1 MTASRDADQLINA
14 FLAEG
19 LVELP
24 DRAYDAVR
32 EHIEHTRQRVVIG
45 PWRVPVMPTF
55 ARLAIAAA
63 AVVIVG
69 VVGISVV
76 NGPGVGSTSPPSPS
90 ATLTPNSSP
99 SAEPSLPA
107 YRWPA
112 PLAAGTY
119 TTSLVWDPAFQF
131 TFTVPDGWDAR
142 DINVLKGNRMSV
154 QFLVIDNI
162 VTDTCSEELR
172 DPPIGSSPEELASAM
187 SELVTVEAAAVPAMF
202 SDGRDATYLEYSV
215 GPDLGCDWTQFR
227 LLRLRDFICEPARG
241 CGGIGEPWSGA
252 EFGNVLEHNRSWIM
266 NVGRSLVLVGAEW
279 TDEATPADLDELQAV
294 IDSVS
299 LATPL
304 ATPAPQPAPAES
316 P

>member
-1 MTASRDADQLINA
+1 MTAPREIDRLISL

-19 LVELP
+19 PVELP

-32 EHIEHTRQRVVIG
+32 EDIEHTRQRVAIG
-45 PWRVPVMPTF
+45 PWRVPVMPTI
-55 ARLAIAAA
+55 ARLGLA
-63 AVVIVG
+63 AVAVVLVGIVG
-69 VVGISVV
+69 INLVR
-76 NGPGVGSTSPPSPS
+76 GPGIGGTTPPTSVPSASPPPS
-90 ATLTPNSSP
+90 SS
-99 SAEPSLPA
+99 SSPSLPA

-112 PLAAGTY
+112 PLEAGTY

-142 DINVLKGNRMSV
+142 DINVVKGDRMSV
-154 QFLVIDNI
+154 QFLVVDNI

-187 SELVTVEAAAVPAMF
+187 SELVAVDAAAVPATF
-202 SDGRDATYLEYSV
+202 SDGREATYLEYTV
-215 GPDLGCDWTQFR
+215 GPDLGCDASQYR
-227 LLRLRDFICEPARG
+227 LLRLRDFVCEPLRG
-241 CGGIGEPWSGA
+241 CGSTGPQWVGA
-252 EFGNVLEHNRSWIM
+252 EFGNVAEHNRSWIM

-279 TDEATPADLDELQAV
+279 TDEASAADLDELQAV
-294 IDSVS
+294 LDSVS

-304 ATPAPQPAPAES
+304 ATPAPQPAPIES